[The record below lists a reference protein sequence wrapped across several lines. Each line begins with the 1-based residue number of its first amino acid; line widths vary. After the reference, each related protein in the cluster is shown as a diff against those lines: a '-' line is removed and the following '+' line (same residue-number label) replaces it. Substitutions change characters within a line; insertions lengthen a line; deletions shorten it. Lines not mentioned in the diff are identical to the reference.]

1 MSLFNRISLLNNFG
15 ANNQLRACPFSG
27 ASGNSLQSLGSVAVT
42 QPGSFSSD
50 EFRLVYCRKADVV
63 YLDPIPIEQDF
74 ETMYSMGQFGSSEYV
89 DPERVDL
96 MMEYYSGCINRHFKL
111 CQFDQFRLLEVGAGM
126 AWVSKALK
134 SIKPESLTQG
144 QDISPE
150 CVDVCE
156 WVDHY
161 FLGTVE
167 EFSRQSQVRFQA
179 ISLTHVIEHLPD
191 PVGTLK
197 VLATMLDR
205 DGVMLVTAPWRPKG
219 WSPDQGLELWLDY
232 SYLHVPAHITYFSET
247 SLQMAARQAGLS
259 LAFWDASM
267 DDHQAFE
274 AVLSPA

>member
-1 MSLFNRISLLNNFG
+1 MSWFNRISFRNVF
-15 ANNQLRACPFSG
+15 AAKHRLRACPFSG
-27 ASGNSLQSLGSVAVT
+27 ASGSSLQSLGPVAVT
-42 QPGSFSSD
+42 QPGNFSSD
-50 EFRLVYCRKADVV
+50 EFRLVYCQKADVV
-63 YLDPIPIEQDF
+63 YLDPLPIDQDF

-89 DPERVDL
+89 DPDRIDA
-96 MMEYYSGCINRHFKL
+96 MMEYYSECINQHFKL
-111 CQFDQFRLLEVGAGM
+111 CQYDQFRLLEVGAGM

-134 SIKPESLTQG
+134 SIDPESLTQG
-144 QDISPE
+144 QDVSPE
-150 CVDVCE
+150 CMNVCK
-156 WVDHY
+156 WVDDY

-167 EFSRQSQVRFQA
+167 EFSRQSQAKFQA

-219 WSPDQGLELWLDY
+219 WSPDQGLEPWLNY